1 MTDLNYNCEFQ
12 ENNFSCFDNFLDN
25 LIIINYQAIRFL
37 NTLFCISVK
46 NDDVENVENVENDEK
61 EVQKEPELVKEVELE
76 EFKKEEITVVIKEI
90 EDLHGFIIIE
100 DSKQD

>member
-1 MTDLNYNCEFQ
+1 MTDLNYNYEFQ
-12 ENNFSCFDNFLDN
+12 EDLSCFDNFLDN

-46 NDDVENVENVENDEK
+46 NNEVETVDNVVKKVE
-61 EVQKEPELVKEVELE
+61 VVKEVELE
-76 EFKKEEITVVIKEI
+76 EFKKEEIMAMIKEI
-90 EDLHGFIIIE
+90 EDLHGFVIIE

>member
-1 MTDLNYNCEFQ
+1 MTDLNYNYEFQ
-12 ENNFSCFDNFLDN
+12 EDRFSCFENFLDN

-46 NDDVENVENVENDEK
+46 NEEIRNIENVENIGNV
-61 EVQKEPELVKEVELE
+61 VKEVELE
-76 EFKKEEITVVIKEI
+76 EFKKEEITVAIKEI